1 MSFEEDNI
9 NGLCEVNGVV
19 LSHQSR
25 YMYGEM
31 QFCMSKSDIKKVE
44 KHLKDCPRCLG
55 IIYEYHPDSL
65 PEKLLKLVTADETK
79 KRTTT

>member
-1 MSFEEDNI
+1 MSFEEGNI
-9 NGLCEVNGVV
+9 QGLCEVNDVL

-55 IIYEYHPDSL
+55 IIHEHHPDSL
-65 PEKLLKLVTADETK
+65 PEKLLKLVTIK
-79 KRTTT
+79 SNRKRST

>member
-9 NGLCEVNGVV
+9 NGLCEINGVL

-44 KHLKDCPRCLG
+44 KHLKDCPQCLG
-55 IIYEYHPDSL
+55 IIYEYHPDAL
-65 PEKLLKLVTADETK
+65 PEKLLKLATAKSDK
-79 KRTTT
+79 GRSQ